1 MSERACLR
9 CNGEGTVFHKG
20 FTSLEGKVYPDETKP
35 CYGCKGAKVFQ
46 EPDYDAI
53 VSAVVSSKGKSKGKL
68 KASWQ
73 GAEHYSDLNAAR
85 AYYVWRL
92 ARFHG
97 GVDMRMPMTADMVL
111 RSDPFKPE
119 LDKLADIVAKK
130 LLGTDMAAAFRWGK
144 ALGMI

>member
-73 GAEHYSDLNAAR
+73 GSEHYSHLNAAR

-97 GVDMRMPMTADMVL
+97 GVDMRMPITADMVL